1 MKNKPIGST
10 NFPSFLQSCSER
22 FPSFSSK
29 EGSGMARARQG
40 WFIILIIIFILSTF
54 IYIGIQHRKINR
66 LSDANQLQAVQLSTL
81 QDSVSVFKS
90 KTGELTYRLSSVA
103 IEKDNLKRSLEFAG
117 FDIKELRER
126 DIKWRKVTAALR
138 AQLSATGH
146 VETDIKPD
154 TFRISNTDTIYFQ
167 KVSDWSNNYLSIYN
181 GEIVQKKL
189 SFDYSYRTGISILQ
203 TQNRSATIVS
213 VALTDPNAAIV
224 SGNSITI
231 KHKKRIWERGCLWAA
246 IGLTGGILIAK

>member
-1 MKNKPIGST
+1 MNNKKLWI
-10 NFPSFLQSCSER
+10 
-22 FPSFSSK
+22 
-29 EGSGMARARQG
+29 AA
-40 WFIILIIIFILSTF
+40 IAFILATF
-54 IYIGIQHRKINR
+54 IYIGIQHRKINH
-66 LSDANQLQAVQLSTL
+66 LSDANQLQAVELSTL

-90 KTGELTYRLSSVA
+90 KTGELTYRLSSVE
-103 IEKDNLKRSLEFAG
+103 IEKSNLKRSLEFAG
-117 FDIKELRER
+117 FDIKELKDR
-126 DIKWRKVTAALR
+126 DIAWRKVTAALR
-138 AQLSATGH
+138 AQLAATGH

-154 TFRISNTDTIYFQ
+154 TFRIEKTDTIYFQ
-167 KVSDWSNNYLSIYN
+167 KVADWSNNYLSIYN

-231 KHKKRIWERGCLWAA
+231 KHKKRIWERGWLWAVV
-246 IGLTGGILIAK
+246 GFTGGIMISR